1 MAEVIGDTSICLEM
15 ASGGLLFL
23 ATALV
28 WYSGFG
34 LDLESRD
41 VYYSMRRRMSITY
54 YVEGLGL

>member
-28 WYSGFG
+28 RYSGFG

-41 VYYSMRRRMSITY
+41 VYSMGRRMSITY